1 MEVKPTEGPWGPR
14 AALPGRPAPSPSV
27 PGPPG
32 RPGLGPLRGPL
43 PAPGQAV
50 LMRGRPALPRGSR
63 GARVCPAGRPASVT
77 GRPALGT
84 GPGNHLWV
92 TRRLLSSWGTPSS
105 TDLAWMPGRP
115 SRGGW
120 GLPRRGQEG
129 TASLCRCTAAR
140 VPRKGGLCPLSAGT
154 QGFGRPRVRTPLE
167 LGASDGA
174 DTERYFSLFQL
185 KLLEPLAVGGSGCGE
200 RCPRGA
206 EPRGDPRGLP
216 GDRQQGH
223 LDPCTTSRR
232 DRGGTLVP
240 GPRRAAPV
248 GPDVLMCRDVDGR
261 WPPGPPGPSC
271 RTVFISLPSTPARA
285 HSE

>member
-1 MEVKPTEGPWGPR
+1 MWRRGKQVSFFWVEDGQGWGSEPPVGEAPSGGCLCRVRSRHPVRTWPRVPTARPAGLVDICLAVSPHFHVKGRRDVTGHWGPSAGGAHCSRPGSHRTGGGWRVEGKPTEGPWGPR

-129 TASLCRCTAAR
+129 TASLCRCTDTR
-140 VPRKGGLCPLSAGT
+140 VPSKGGLCPLSAGT

-167 LGASDGA
+167 LG
-174 DTERYFSLFQL
+174 R
-185 KLLEPLAVGGSGCGE
+185 V
-200 RCPRGA
+200 
-206 EPRGDPRGLP
+206 
-216 GDRQQGH
+216 
-223 LDPCTTSRR
+223 
-232 DRGGTLVP
+232 
-240 GPRRAAPV
+240 
-248 GPDVLMCRDVDGR
+248 
-261 WPPGPPGPSC
+261 
-271 RTVFISLPSTPARA
+271 
-285 HSE
+285 